1 MKRYAFETI
10 AYALIVRHSKPHARA
25 EICGSMSHIWTLG
38 QPCVQNSCSASLRKT
53 TRTCKCVAHATS
65 MTQVTCVCTC
75 VCVLVCVCVCVCLSV
90 DLLASTVQQLWCNS
104 LTQFGLMCVCGEGMR
119 AARKLPELSGCRQ
132 VRQPQVAG
140 LHVHGSQQPLN
151 IFCVCMCVHVGL
163 CVHYCLP
170 M

>member
-1 MKRYAFETI
+1 MR
-10 AYALIVRHSKPHARA
+10 
-25 EICGSMSHIWTLG
+25 
-38 QPCVQNSCSASLRKT
+38 
-53 TRTCKCVAHATS
+53 
-65 MTQVTCVCTC
+65 
-75 VCVLVCVCVCVCLSV
+75 VCVLVCVCVFVGGLTCKHSATAL
-90 DLLASTVQQLWCNS
+90 VQQFDTVRS
-104 LTQFGLMCVCGEGMR
+104 DVCVWGGMR

-151 IFCVCMCVHVGL
+151 IFCVCMCMHVGL